1 MFSLVSFDS
10 TVPQATRE
18 LVMDS
23 VVKSVRVMDIQMF
36 VTRKMAL
43 AL

>member
-1 MFSLVSFDS
+1 MLVSFDS

-23 VVKSVRVMDIQMF
+23 AVKSVRVMDIQMF